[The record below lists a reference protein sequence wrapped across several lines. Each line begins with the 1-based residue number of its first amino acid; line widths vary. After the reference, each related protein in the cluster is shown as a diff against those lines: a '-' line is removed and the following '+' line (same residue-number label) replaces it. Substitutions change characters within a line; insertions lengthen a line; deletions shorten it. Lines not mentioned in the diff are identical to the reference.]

1 MNPRRF
7 LNFFRSP
14 TGALALFLIG
24 LVIVLLLVNS
34 RRPARERVSLV
45 PQKSAS
51 NGADN
56 APQLPETVR
65 RDMVP
70 FETKSARASGT
81 NTDSAATEA
90 AKHTSTS
97 TAHRCGRDS
106 RRRLASEAKK
116 FSADFAPFGRLI
128 PCELVITVD
137 SSSIQTPIIGL
148 VTEDIFHHG
157 QLIIP
162 AGTEVHGRAQ
172 VDRARERIAS
182 NGRWNLVWQNGQE
195 LSVSG
200 LALDHERDP
209 DTGTWGITDGSAG
222 LRGKLL
228 KTDNLAEVKLYVAAL
243 LSGAAEAFTDKQISP
258 FGSFALPSLQNAPLK
273 GAQSVLDRYA
283 QQILQAIERDGFY
296 VRVPAGKQFYL
307 YITQTVDEDDAKIG
321 GTLTAVTR
329 RSSTLRPP
337 TPSPAPQRPVLAPGI
352 PTTARLSEATAPCTF
367 RTHSHSM
374 KQLLLIPA
382 SIAHRLRDEYAEEDQ
397 RRTLPLLLAE
407 PVSSNGLRTGDQL
420 REYRLGRYVDARDP
434 LVMHEGHPVYR
445 VETSARWDLRPNNG
459 AVTSAARRRATAECL
474 RE

>member
-51 NGADN
+51 NGDN

-70 FETKSARASGT
+70 FDTRPAAPAEPTPTPPPPRPQSTPTLPPLTVVAET
-81 NTDSAATEA
+81 AA
-90 AKHTSTS
+90 
-97 TAHRCGRDS
+97 GPGN
-106 RRRLASEAKK
+106 EAKK

-200 LALDHERDP
+200 LALDHERDT

-258 FGSFALPSLQNAPLK
+258 FGSFALPSLENAPLQ

-321 GTLTAVTR
+321 GTSTASLDGLDPAASAT
-329 RSSTLRPP
+329 S
-337 TPSPAPQRPVLAPGI
+337 SPAPPRPVLAPGI
-352 PTTARLSEATAPCTF
+352 PNYGAPLRSTAPPLSE
-367 RTHSHSM
+367 
-374 KQLLLIPA
+374 
-382 SIAHRLRDEYAEEDQ
+382 
-397 RRTLPLLLAE
+397 
-407 PVSSNGLRTGDQL
+407 
-420 REYRLGRYVDARDP
+420 
-434 LVMHEGHPVYR
+434 
-445 VETSARWDLRPNNG
+445 PNP
-459 AVTSAARRRATAECL
+459 TP
-474 RE
+474 

>member
-7 LNFFRSP
+7 LSFFRSP
-14 TGALALFLIG
+14 TGALVLFLIG

-34 RRPARERVSLV
+34 RRPAQERVSLV

-51 NGADN
+51 SGADN
-56 APQLPETVR
+56 TPQLPETVR

-70 FETKSARASGT
+70 FDTKAAEPTPTPPPAKPQST
-81 NTDSAATEA
+81 PTLPPLTIVAATA
-90 AKHTSTS
+90 VAPGT
-97 TAHRCGRDS
+97 
-106 RRRLASEAKK
+106 EAKK
-116 FSADFAPFGRLI
+116 FSADFAPFGRLV

-162 AGTEVHGRAQ
+162 TGTEVHGRAQ

-200 LALDHERDP
+200 LALDHERDSE
-209 DTGTWGITDGSAG
+209 TGTWGITDGSAG

-258 FGSFALPSLQNAPLK
+258 FGSFALPSLENAPLK

-321 GTLTAVTR
+321 GTLTASLDQPDPTA
-329 RSSTLRPP
+329 SATASP
-337 TPSPAPQRPVLAPGI
+337 TPERPVPAPGI
-352 PTTARLSEATAPCTF
+352 HNSGAPLRGSAPALSEP
-367 RTHSHSM
+367 
-374 KQLLLIPA
+374 
-382 SIAHRLRDEYAEEDQ
+382 
-397 RRTLPLLLAE
+397 TLNP
-407 PVSSNGLRTGDQL
+407 
-420 REYRLGRYVDARDP
+420 
-434 LVMHEGHPVYR
+434 
-445 VETSARWDLRPNNG
+445 
-459 AVTSAARRRATAECL
+459 
-474 RE
+474 